1 MQHLCANTRLSSG
14 SQAIFKLIPKEEQSK
29 LAEDE
34 NTPEKRA
41 NKLWAFFEK
50 KDNGE
55 TMTTTTTQ
63 NEPCAVLMSSHSWQ
77 RGKKKKKKNRPS
89 CCAHILAGQIT
100 FHNQLFGLIIIQAII
115 KSPRATATVTA
126 SAVSCEVYYTCRRF

>member
-1 MQHLCANTRLSSG
+1 MCANTRLSSD

-29 LAEDE
+29 LPEDE

-55 TMTTTTTQ
+55 TMATTTPQ
-63 NEPCAVLMSSHSWQ
+63 NAPCSVLMSSHSWQ
-77 RGKKKKKKNRPS
+77 SGNKKQKPQQL
-89 CCAHILAGQIT
+89 CLHPAGPDYISQ
-100 FHNQLFGLIIIQAII
+100 
-115 KSPRATATVTA
+115 
-126 SAVSCEVYYTCRRF
+126 SAVWLKNNTSNDKVT

>member
-29 LAEDE
+29 LPEDE

-63 NEPCAVLMSSHSWQ
+63 NAPCAVLMSSHSWQ
-77 RGKKKKKKNRPS
+77 RGKKTNKKSP
-89 CCAHILAGQIT
+89 
-100 FHNQLFGLIIIQAII
+100 QLLCLHPGGPDYISQAII

-126 SAVSCEVYYTCRRF
+126 SAVSCEMYYTCRRF

>member
-1 MQHLCANTRLSSG
+1 MCANTRLSSG

-29 LAEDE
+29 LPEDE

-63 NEPCAVLMSSHSWQ
+63 NAPCAVLMSSHLWQ
-77 RGKKKKKKNRPS
+77 RGGKKKKSP
-89 CCAHILAGQIT
+89 
-100 FHNQLFGLIIIQAII
+100 QLLCLHPGGPDYISQ
-115 KSPRATATVTA
+115 
-126 SAVSCEVYYTCRRF
+126 SAVWLNNNTSNNKVT

>member
-1 MQHLCANTRLSSG
+1 MCANTKLSSD

-29 LAEDE
+29 LPEDE

-55 TMTTTTTQ
+55 TVTTTTLTPQ
-63 NEPCAVLMSSHSWQ
+63 NTLCAVLMSSHSWQ
-77 RGKKKKKKNRPS
+77 RGKLKKKMLQQLCLRPGRPDY
-89 CCAHILAGQIT
+89 IPQ
-100 FHNQLFGLIIIQAII
+100 
-115 KSPRATATVTA
+115 
-126 SAVSCEVYYTCRRF
+126 SAVSHDKVTWGHSYSIVAVV

>member
-1 MQHLCANTRLSSG
+1 MCANTKLSSD

-29 LAEDE
+29 LPEDE

-55 TMTTTTTQ
+55 TVTTTTTSTPQ
-63 NEPCAVLMSSHSWQ
+63 NALCAVLMSSHSWE
-77 RGKKKKKKNRPS
+77 RGKLKKKCYSS
-89 CCAHILAGQIT
+89 CAYILAGQIT
-100 FHNQLFGLIIIQAII
+100 FHNQLSVLKTIQAMI
-115 KSPRATATVTA
+115 KSPGATTTVTA
-126 SAVSCEVYYTCRRF
+126 SPLLCGLYYASLLPTC